1 MISECLLLVLRV
13 TLVAAFWGSMKCSI
27 GYTGT
32 ACQRCPYPTYGDNCK
47 QRCLCKSDFC
57 NHITGCRQLPD
68 RCPVGF
74 TGKYCDKQCSY
85 PQYGIGCQQS
95 CMCSKQRCNVFTGCQ
110 FTITVNN
117 NKKPHQTNPFNTDV
131 SNSHSTKIVDDVS
144 RESRNQTSIT
154 PVIPGLVSE
163 DRSTTCF
170 ENTDLTEQVKI
181 SDKLNKESN
190 ANLHDFLRERKWV
203 KLCIVLFGIM
213 VFLLLIA
220 HIVLSIIQCPSGNR
234 K

>member
-1 MISECLLLVLRV
+1 MVQGTIHLEMISECLLLVLRV
-13 TLVAAFWGSMKCSI
+13 TLVAAFWGSMRCSI
-27 GYTGT
+27 GYTGRG
-32 ACQRCPYPTYGDNCK
+32 CQRCPYPTYGNDCK
-47 QRCLCKSDFC
+47 QQCICKSDFC
-57 NHITGCRQLPD
+57 NHIKGCRQLPV

-117 NKKPHQTNPFNTDV
+117 NKKPHQTNPFSTDV

-163 DRSTTCF
+163 DRSTTRF
-170 ENTDLTEQVKI
+170 ENTDFTEQAKI
-181 SDKLNKESN
+181 SGTCNVILKRFN
-190 ANLHDFLRERKWV
+190 
-203 KLCIVLFGIM
+203 
-213 VFLLLIA
+213 
-220 HIVLSIIQCPSGNR
+220 
-234 K
+234 